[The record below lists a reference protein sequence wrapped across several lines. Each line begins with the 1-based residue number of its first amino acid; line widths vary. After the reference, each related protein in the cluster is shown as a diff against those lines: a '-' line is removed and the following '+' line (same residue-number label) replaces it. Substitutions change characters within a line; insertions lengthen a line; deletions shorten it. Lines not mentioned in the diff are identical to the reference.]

1 MDFIKPNKFSIKKN
15 VAVNMFVKLLAEIID
30 FAETEQLKTL
40 IVENTTMVDVL
51 NDHIY
56 DLTRQGL
63 IAVVNRNIDFEM
75 LKEWYDEEFENIV
88 QKTFKTSKKL
98 KQLDVNINRVL
109 DWVSLNLEEWYNDMV
124 IPVASEVIT

>member
-1 MDFIKPNKFSIKKN
+1 VDFIKPNKFSIKKN